1 LTPQQAWIFKP
12 GDICVERAPIV
23 FAERLDW
30 RLTSPLSNSRQ
41 PIVFPNK
48 GSDLTEAHMPVHR
61 SFAALR
67 DRGFRSYFLYSALA
81 MMADSVEH
89 VISYWVVFQ
98 KFHSPALGGYAVLS
112 HWLPM
117 LFFGVL
123 MGALADRYD
132 SRRLIQIGMLLFMA
146 CSLTWG
152 ILFLT
157 DTLEAWHTAVILTVH
172 GVASVFWGPPGQVL
186 LHDIVGTQQLP
197 SAVRLNATSR
207 YLGLLAGPAVGAAFL
222 LALGPAYG
230 ILLNTVI
237 YLPLVLFLWKAP
249 YGPRF
254 QKDRPPVRPVRGFS
268 DIATTIASIRNSRI
282 IVSMILLSGCAS
294 LIISNAYQAQMP
306 SFAQDLGH
314 GSAGV
319 LYGLLLTADAAGA
332 LAGGI
337 VLEGSGWLQPQPR
350 TAFMLVMIWCCVLAA
365 FAMTTVY
372 PLALAMLFVAG
383 FVDLSYNSMTQALV
397 QLNAPAAIRGR
408 VLGLYSM
415 AGMGLRAFSGITV
428 GVGGSLIGI
437 HWSLALSALLL
448 LAITLALQLWMRSA
462 VFENR

>member
-1 LTPQQAWIFKP
+1 LTVADTKAQEPA
-12 GDICVERAPIV
+12 
-23 FAERLDW
+23 
-30 RLTSPLSNSRQ
+30 
-41 PIVFPNK
+41 
-48 GSDLTEAHMPVHR
+48 HR

-67 DRGFRSYFLYSALA
+67 DPGFRPYFIYSALA

-98 KFHSPALGGYAVLS
+98 KFQSPALGGYAILS

-123 MGALADRYD
+123 MGALADRFD

-146 CSLTWG
+146 CSLAWG
-152 ILFLT
+152 VLFFT
-157 DTLEAWHTAVILTVH
+157 DSLQAWHAAAILTVH
-172 GVASVFWGPPGQVL
+172 GIASVFWGPPGQVL
-186 LHDIVGTQQLP
+186 LHDIVGMQQLP

-207 YLGLLAGPAVGAAFL
+207 HLGLLAGPAVGAASL
-222 LALGPAYG
+222 LALGPTYG
-230 ILLNTVI
+230 ILLNAVF

-254 QKDRPPVRPVRGFS
+254 QKNRPPARPVRGFS
-268 DIATTIASIRNSRI
+268 DITTTIASIRGSRI
-282 IVSMILLSGCAS
+282 LVSMILLSGCAS

-306 SFAQDLGH
+306 NFAQDLGH
-314 GSAGV
+314 GDPGV
-319 LYGLLLTADAAGA
+319 FYGLLLAADAAGA

-337 VLEGSGWLQPQPR
+337 VLEGSGWLQPRPR
-350 TAFMLVMIWCCVLAA
+350 TAFLLVMIWCGVLAG

-372 PLALAMLFVAG
+372 PLALVLLFAAG
-383 FVDLSYNSMTQALV
+383 FVELSYNSMTQALV

-415 AGMGLRAFSGITV
+415 AGLGLRAFSGITV
-428 GVGGSLIGI
+428 GIGGSLIGI

-448 LAITLALQLWMRSA
+448 LAITLLLQLRMQSA
-462 VFENR
+462 VFDAR

>member
-1 LTPQQAWIFKP
+1 MT
-12 GDICVERAPIV
+12 V
-23 FAERLDW
+23 AE
-30 RLTSPLSNSRQ
+30 TKAQEP
-41 PIVFPNK
+41 
-48 GSDLTEAHMPVHR
+48 AHR

-67 DRGFRSYFLYSALA
+67 DPGFRPYFIYSALA

-98 KFHSPALGGYAVLS
+98 KFQSPALGGYAILS

-123 MGALADRYD
+123 MGALADRFD

-146 CSLTWG
+146 CSLAWG
-152 ILFLT
+152 VLFFT
-157 DTLEAWHTAVILTVH
+157 DSLQAWHAAAILTVH
-172 GVASVFWGPPGQVL
+172 GIASVFWGPPGQVL
-186 LHDIVGTQQLP
+186 LHDIVGMQQLP

-207 YLGLLAGPAVGAAFL
+207 HLGLLAGPAVGAAFL
-222 LALGPAYG
+222 LALGPVWG
-230 ILLNTVI
+230 ILLNALI
-237 YLPLVLFLWKAP
+237 YLPLILFLWKAP

-254 QKDRPPVRPVRGFS
+254 QKDRPPARPVRGFS
-268 DIATTIASIRNSRI
+268 DITTTIASIRGSRI
-282 IVSMILLSGCAS
+282 LVSMILLSGCAS
-294 LIISNAYQAQMP
+294 VIISNAYQAQMP
-306 SFAQDLGH
+306 NFAQDLGH
-314 GSAGV
+314 GDPGV
-319 LYGLLLTADAAGA
+319 FYGLLLAADAAGA

-337 VLEGSGWLQPQPR
+337 VLEGSGWLQPRPR
-350 TAFMLVMIWCCVLAA
+350 TAFLLVMIWCGVLAG

-372 PLALAMLFVAG
+372 PLALVLLFAAG
-383 FVDLSYNSMTQALV
+383 FVELSYNSMTQALV

-415 AGMGLRAFSGITV
+415 AGLGLRAFSGITV

-448 LAITLALQLWMRSA
+448 LAITLLLQLRLQSA
-462 VFENR
+462 VFDAR

>member
-1 LTPQQAWIFKP
+1 L
-12 GDICVERAPIV
+12 
-23 FAERLDW
+23 
-30 RLTSPLSNSRQ
+30 PLAH
-41 PIVFPNK
+41 
-48 GSDLTEAHMPVHR
+48 TEAREPARR

-132 SRRLIQIGMLLFMA
+132 SRRLVQVGMLLFMA
-146 CSLTWG
+146 CSLAWG

-157 DTLEAWHTAVILTVH
+157 DTLQAWHTAVILTVH

-186 LHDIVGTQQLP
+186 LYDIVGTQQLP

-230 ILLNTVI
+230 ILINAVL
-237 YLPLVLFLWKAP
+237 YLPLVLFLWRAP

-268 DIATTIASIRNSRI
+268 DIAATIASIRNSRI

-319 LYGLLLTADAAGA
+319 FYGLLLAADAAGA

-337 VLEGSGWLQPQPR
+337 VLEGSGWLQPRPR

-365 FAMTTVY
+365 FAMTTMY
-372 PLALAMLFVAG
+372 PLALALLFVAG
-383 FVDLSYNSMTQALV
+383 FVELSYNSMTQALV
-397 QLNAPAAIRGR
+397 QLNAPVAIRGR

-415 AGMGLRAFSGITV
+415 AGLGLRAFSGITV
-428 GVGGSLIGI
+428 GIGGSLIGI

-448 LAITLALQLWMRSA
+448 LAITLSLQLWMRSA
-462 VFENR
+462 VFDAGNR

>member
-1 LTPQQAWIFKP
+1 LT
-12 GDICVERAPIV
+12 V
-23 FAERLDW
+23 AE
-30 RLTSPLSNSRQ
+30 TKAQEP
-41 PIVFPNK
+41 
-48 GSDLTEAHMPVHR
+48 AHR

-67 DRGFRSYFLYSALA
+67 DPGFRPYFIYSALA

-98 KFHSPALGGYAVLS
+98 KFQSPALGGYAILS

-123 MGALADRYD
+123 MGALADRFD

-146 CSLTWG
+146 CSLAWG
-152 ILFLT
+152 VLFLT
-157 DTLEAWHTAVILTVH
+157 DSLEAWHAAAILTVH
-172 GVASVFWGPPGQVL
+172 GIASVFWGPPSQVL
-186 LHDIVGTQQLP
+186 LHDIVGMQQLP

-207 YLGLLAGPAVGAAFL
+207 HLGLLAGPAVGAAFL
-222 LALGPAYG
+222 LALGPIWG
-230 ILLNTVI
+230 ILLNALI
-237 YLPLVLFLWKAP
+237 YLPLILFLWKAP

-254 QKDRPPVRPVRGFS
+254 QKDRPPARPVRGLA
-268 DIATTIASIRNSRI
+268 DIVETIASIRGSRI
-282 IVSMILLSGCAS
+282 LVSMILLSGCAS

-314 GSAGV
+314 GDPGV
-319 LYGLLLTADAAGA
+319 FYGLLLAADAAGA
-332 LAGGI
+332 LTGGI
-337 VLEGSGWLQPQPR
+337 VLEGSGWLQPRPR
-350 TAFMLVMIWCCVLAA
+350 TAFLLVMIWCCVLAG
-365 FAMTTVY
+365 FAMTTSY
-372 PLALAMLFVAG
+372 PLALVLLFAAG
-383 FVDLSYNSMTQALV
+383 FVELSYNAMTQALV

-415 AGMGLRAFSGITV
+415 AGLGLRAFSGITV

-448 LAITLALQLWMRSA
+448 LAITLLLQLRLQSA
-462 VFENR
+462 VFDAR

>member
-1 LTPQQAWIFKP
+1 LTLAHT
-12 GDICVERAPIV
+12 E
-23 FAERLDW
+23 
-30 RLTSPLSNSRQ
+30 SRE
-41 PIVFPNK
+41 P
-48 GSDLTEAHMPVHR
+48 ARR

-132 SRRLIQIGMLLFMA
+132 SRRLVQVGMLLFMA
-146 CSLTWG
+146 CSLAWG

-157 DTLEAWHTAVILTVH
+157 DTLQAWHTAVILTVH

-186 LHDIVGTQQLP
+186 LYDIVGTQQLP

-230 ILLNTVI
+230 ILINAVL
-237 YLPLVLFLWKAP
+237 YLPLVLFLWRAP

-319 LYGLLLTADAAGA
+319 FYGLLLAADAAGA

-337 VLEGSGWLQPQPR
+337 VLEGSGWLQPRPR
-350 TAFMLVMIWCCVLAA
+350 TAFVLVMIWCCVLAA
-365 FAMTTVY
+365 FAMTTMY
-372 PLALAMLFVAG
+372 PLALALLFVAG
-383 FVDLSYNSMTQALV
+383 FVELSYNSMTQALV
-397 QLNAPAAIRGR
+397 QLNAPVAIRGR

-415 AGMGLRAFSGITV
+415 AGLGLRAFSGITV
-428 GVGGSLIGI
+428 GIGGSLIGI

-448 LAITLALQLWMRSA
+448 LAITLSLQLWMRSA
-462 VFENR
+462 VFGAGNR

>member
-1 LTPQQAWIFKP
+1 LT
-12 GDICVERAPIV
+12 V
-23 FAERLDW
+23 AE
-30 RLTSPLSNSRQ
+30 TKAQEP
-41 PIVFPNK
+41 
-48 GSDLTEAHMPVHR
+48 AHR

-67 DRGFRSYFLYSALA
+67 DPGFRPYFIYSALA

-98 KFHSPALGGYAVLS
+98 KFQSPALGGYAILS

-123 MGALADRYD
+123 MGALADRFD

-146 CSLTWG
+146 CSLAWG
-152 ILFLT
+152 VLFLT
-157 DTLEAWHTAVILTVH
+157 DSLQAWHAAAILTVH
-172 GVASVFWGPPGQVL
+172 GIASVFWGPPSQVL
-186 LHDIVGTQQLP
+186 LHDIVGMQQLP

-207 YLGLLAGPAVGAAFL
+207 HLGLLAGPAVGAAFL
-222 LALGPAYG
+222 LALGPVWG
-230 ILLNTVI
+230 ILLNALI
-237 YLPLVLFLWKAP
+237 YLPLILFLWKAP

-254 QKDRPPVRPVRGFS
+254 QKDRPPARPVRGFS
-268 DIATTIASIRNSRI
+268 DITTTIASIRGSRI
-282 IVSMILLSGCAS
+282 LVSMILLSGCAS

-306 SFAQDLGH
+306 NFAQDLGH
-314 GSAGV
+314 GDPGV
-319 LYGLLLTADAAGA
+319 FYGLLLAADAAGA

-337 VLEGSGWLQPQPR
+337 VLEGSGWLQPRPR
-350 TAFMLVMIWCCVLAA
+350 TAFLLVMIWCGVLAG

-372 PLALAMLFVAG
+372 PLALALLFAAG
-383 FVDLSYNSMTQALV
+383 FVELSYNSMTQALV

-415 AGMGLRAFSGITV
+415 AGLGLRAFSGITV
-428 GVGGSLIGI
+428 GIGGSLIGI

-448 LAITLALQLWMRSA
+448 LAITLLLQLRMQSA
-462 VFENR
+462 VFDAR